1 MVYFSVYVN
10 QKFTNMLDN
19 NIDSQIIGLLAAGS
33 KRTTELLENVLGKG
47 KVTRQAFYKA
57 LRKLLKENVLVV
69 HKKQVS
75 LSRVWANNLRKL
87 AKQIE
92 NAYFVDLKIFD
103 FTNLKEGEKIK
114 YTFNTIRNLDNFW
127 GQAQNT
133 LMQYCGNDEAIYSYD
148 PHYWFYLVRQ
158 DIEKELLREISE
170 RHIKFL
176 MTVGGNTF
184 LDKFIKK
191 DFNNKY
197 LQYNIKK
204 IFPED
209 NFYLTVV
216 GDYVIEVTLDKKVS
230 NGIEAIFTNN
240 KLPELACEKLAL
252 YLDVRSTNKMII
264 YRNAE
269 KAGSYRKKIGKDFY

>member
-1 MVYFSVYVN
+1 
-10 QKFTNMLDN
+10 MLDQ
-19 NIDSQIIGLLAAGS
+19 NIDSQIIKLLAKGS
-33 KRTTELLENVLGKG
+33 LRTTELLRNVLEES
-47 KVTRQAFYKA
+47 KVTRQAFYKT

-69 HKKQVS
+69 YKKQVS
-75 LSRVWANNLRKL
+75 ISRVWAKNLFKL
-87 AKQIE
+87 TRQIE
-92 NAYFVDLKIFD
+92 VSYFEDLKTFD

-133 LMQYCGNDEAIYSYD
+133 LMHYCGKGEAIYSYD

-170 RHIKFL
+170 RQIKFL

-191 DFNNKY
+191 DFNSKY
-197 LQYNIKK
+197 LQYNITK

-230 NGIEAIFTNN
+230 NGIEEVFTND
-240 KLPELACEKLAL
+240 KLPELACERLAL
-252 YLDVRSTNKMII
+252 YLDVRSKNKMVI

-269 KAGSYRKKIGKDFY
+269 KAENYRKKIGKDFY